1 METIE
6 DTLAALQGIL
16 DAAEGRSLT
25 DDEAARYEALEGSL
39 AGAQRTNQIRARNA
53 AYNMPAP
60 GQHLTYAG
68 APARVDD
75 TLDRAFEAYLRTG
88 QPNADISGLAVRNDQ
103 GVGTS
108 AGGGYTVPPG
118 FRQRLVEV
126 MKAYGGLA
134 AEVDSFSTGN
144 GAPVEY
150 PSLDDTANTGDITA
164 EGVAPTTGNDLVFGS
179 VQLGSY
185 TYTSDGASG
194 SPLRVSWELLQD
206 SAFDIAGLA
215 ARALGTRIARKQAAH
230 WTTGTGVGQP
240 KGLVA
245 ASLTADNDLDAAD
258 TIDYGD
264 IMDTYDL
271 LDPAYEQNA
280 SWILKKNTWSQIRGI
295 VDGNGRPLVQ
305 DALTG
310 IGGAPTRM
318 LLGFPVVLDQ
328 QMPTLSSAGV
338 TFPIAFGDFRESY
351 VIRRVSDL
359 AVVVNPWSRANNRET
374 EFSAWMRADGN
385 IQNRSAYVIVRNNT

>member
-1 METIE
+1 METTE
-6 DTLAALQGIL
+6 DILASLQAIL
-16 DAAEGRSLT
+16 DAADGRSLT
-25 DDEAARYEALEGSL
+25 DDEAARYEALESGL
-39 AGAQRTNQIRARNA
+39 QAAQRTAQIRARNT

-164 EGVAPTTGNDLVFGS
+164 EGGTPSAGNDLSFGS

-185 TYTSDGASG
+185 TYTSVGASG
-194 SPLRVSWELLQD
+194 NPLRVSWELLQD
-206 SAFDIAGLA
+206 SAFDIAGLV

-230 WTTGTGVGQP
+230 WCTGTGVGQP
-240 KGLVA
+240 FGLVN
-245 ASLTADNDLDAAD
+245 STLTADNDVDVAD
-258 TIDYGD
+258 TIDYDD
-264 IMDTYDL
+264 IMDTYDA

-280 SWILKKNTWSQIRGI
+280 TWVFKKNTWSQIRGI
-295 VDGNGRPLVQ
+295 VDGNGRPLIQ
-305 DALTG
+305 DALSG
-310 IGGAPTRM
+310 IGGTPTLN

-328 QMPTLSSAGV
+328 QMPTFSSAGI
-338 TFPIAFGDFRESY
+338 TLFAAFGDLREAY

-359 AVVVNPWSRANNRET
+359 AVIVNPWTRANQRET
-374 EFSAWMRADGN
+374 EFTAWQRADGN
-385 IQNRSAYVIVRNNT
+385 VQNRSAYVILRNNT